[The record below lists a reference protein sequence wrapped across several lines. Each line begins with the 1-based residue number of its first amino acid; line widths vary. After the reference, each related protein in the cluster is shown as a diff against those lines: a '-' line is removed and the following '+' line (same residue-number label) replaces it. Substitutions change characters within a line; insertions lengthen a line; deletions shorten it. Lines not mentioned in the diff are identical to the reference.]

1 MLTLKKEPT
10 QKRKTT
16 TTTDDKGKKT
26 FSYSSSSETDSP
38 RRSYAEVL
46 TNDSSSDSGSPRTLP
61 SDFKGIK
68 KEETSTGDFD
78 SLDWNKTVVITR
90 RYFHDDGKKIMS
102 KLQEQLDLSIIYK
115 PFHAEKAVVTIED
128 KNLVNLFCKNRG
140 WTVGSV

>member
-46 TNDSSSDSGSPRTLP
+46 TNDSSSDSACGRFVEVAKATRDRFDLIEADIKIKYNYSGFIPAFVMIV
-61 SDFKGIK
+61 DEEGIPF
-68 KEETSTGDFD
+68 TIQ
-78 SLDWNKTVVITR
+78 TVVQAE
-90 RYFHDDGKKIMS
+90 GKW
-102 KLQEQLDLSIIYK
+102 L
-115 PFHAEKAVVTIED
+115 IERNPRIHGTFTNEAA
-128 KNLVNLFCKNRG
+128 KNFNEF
-140 WTVGSV
+140 